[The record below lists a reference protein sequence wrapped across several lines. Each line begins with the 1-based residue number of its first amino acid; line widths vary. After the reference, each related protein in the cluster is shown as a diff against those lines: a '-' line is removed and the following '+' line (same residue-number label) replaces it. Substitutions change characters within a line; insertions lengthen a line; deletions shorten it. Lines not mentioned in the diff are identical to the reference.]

1 MIGEVFVSNFASRRV
16 LETYADYINNFN
28 AAMEVAKAE
37 SKRKSAFA
45 DFLKVKQL
53 QSSDR
58 WAPYLLLKIMP
69 CFNSMILIK
78 YFWTARWAIIFSN
91 QSSFIKL
98 FITVNL
104 FGCFCLDK
112 FVIFYKLYL
121 SVGCFQ
127 ICLFL
132 LRLNLFGLMV
142 KPIQRFPQFIMLV
155 QDLLK
160 ETPPGHQ
167 DR

>member
-78 YFWTARWAIIFSN
+78 YFWTA
-91 QSSFIKL
+91 L